1 MELKSIHRLLNWKI
15 VTKVRFAHEIVNC
28 IINQWKWVNH
38 VQVMEFF
45 SLKKFKHMQEWMIL
59 CTKVSWKKKLRKRP
73 KQECDDIF
81 LLKKK

>member
-45 SLKKFKHMQEWMIL
+45 SPYARMNDTMHKSFMEEKIKE
-59 CTKVSWKKKLRKRP
+59 
-73 KQECDDIF
+73 ECDDIF